1 MEIHGS
7 NDMVNVWK
15 QEVLSSRGKDAECT
29 LRCCLDIEHFAL
41 EKDDAELL
49 GFAYYYSGETYY
61 LLNDIE
67 NMFRNIAKAVQYLNK
82 SEQWEL
88 IARSYNLMAI
98 TSINKG
104 NASAAM
110 DYYLTGLSYCRKY
123 GLTKMESS
131 INLNLGNLYMENG
144 VYHEAQSYF
153 ERAYSYYRNA
163 PAEEN
168 NIVVLTAIYENLAR
182 CYMLRG
188 ILEKAEE
195 YINKLDMECEPY
207 YEDMDYLYVG
217 CLKARY
223 YYVSGNFA
231 QMEAQ
236 IEEIQKRMN
245 KEMPIMDIFN
255 DLYDFC
261 KLMLETD
268 HDDVF
273 WKTINKMEEIVK
285 NAGVTNLQRKL
296 IALKIKN
303 YRKNNDNASY
313 LQAAGLYYELSE
325 IMECEEKD
333 IIANMLYVRSSLERA
348 NESRKKMEAVNVK
361 LLEQSETDQL
371 TGLAN
376 RYRLNNYSERVLEYC
391 YDQQIPLAVE
401 ILDIDYFKQ
410 YNDNYGHQKG
420 DECIR
425 AIADV
430 LKKMED
436 GRTFCARY
444 GGDEFIVI
452 YGGESLETVC
462 RRAYRLRQ
470 NIMKLNIEH
479 LYSKALP
486 IVTISQ
492 GICYSIPEKGNKSWD
507 FLHAADMFLYNV
519 KKKSRNDFCV
529 GNFFGQEIPI
539 PENMSDVEP

>member
-519 KKKSRNDFCV
+519 KKKSRTDFCV